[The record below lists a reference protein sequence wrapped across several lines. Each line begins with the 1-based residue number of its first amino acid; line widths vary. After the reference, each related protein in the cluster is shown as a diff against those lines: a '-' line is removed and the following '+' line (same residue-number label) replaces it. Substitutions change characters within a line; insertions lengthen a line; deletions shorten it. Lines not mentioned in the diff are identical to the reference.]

1 MAISSLRANEVY
13 KKISP
18 LIESQF
24 PEHIRENGP
33 NFVAFLEAYYEYLEQ
48 TNKAGNAIRT
58 LNDNQDI
65 DRTVSDFVE
74 YFRREFALSIPK
86 NALADKR
93 LIVKHIREFYRSR
106 GSQKS
111 FKFLFHIL
119 FGKEVDFYYPGE
131 DILRASDGRWIV
143 ETIITV
149 EENTGNI
156 NLLDGRVITGQTS
169 GAIGRVQ
176 NIQKIIVAGAEVF
189 TLTVEKVTGTYVD
202 KEIISDGFGNTVKA
216 RGGTG
221 GLTGQTITRGGV
233 FNVKGDTV
241 ELIGATSG
249 ALATGTVSSIDTSTG
264 LTFTITKGGS
274 GYRTGVNSLFA
285 VGNAP
290 DPLITLPTLS
300 VVSLSNTTSIT
311 TFTDLIKSIQSVK
324 LDGGITSG
332 NASLTFAALGA
343 NSTTLSANLASANI
357 YSVIGAKLKQG
368 SLTVGSIN
376 AISILS
382 PGNGYT
388 SVPSVTV
395 IDQDIVSQALSGQ
408 SGKLQGQ
415 DATIT
420 ASIAPGKITG
430 ITITSE
436 GSNFSLG
443 EKVVITNTRIA
454 VSNTTTS
461 DSSTSP
467 GIKRHVLNV
476 ANNGNT
482 FITGVSAIRTL
493 PGRYLGTKGFLSWN
507 NRIQDND
514 YYQEF
519 SYVLK
524 STKLVDT
531 YRDVVKNILHVAGTK
546 MFGFHEII
554 SAPDVAITTA
564 SSVPEIIF
572 ESNFLP
578 VSLEDGSGFVRI
590 EDPGIRF
597 IQENVDYD
605 GFISHEG
612 GDDEGNLISE
622 EHDINF
628 VSYVEQE
635 TPGAYFRDSI
645 REVITPADI
654 TSAVQTAVGVIA
666 ESGVTPVDIP
676 SAIITK
682 EGSVIETGVEPA
694 DLPSAVQTAAGTI
707 VESGVEPVDT
717 TSAVQTA
724 AGTIVESGVTPEDIV
739 SVQTNFVPAVLESAT
754 PADLPSAIQTAA
766 GVIAESGVTPVDI
779 ASALTFQLATTTG
792 QSTGFVRVVYG
803 NTQITT
809 FSTDTVNLFKSV
821 QVQTMSDF
829 DGIPRLVL
837 VTSPDI
843 GRNMDRQANGNFGN
857 GSIVSSTKVKIIP
870 VGGSNTSLFTVSTV
884 FSNNFLT
891 LTTDYLPTTAN
902 AELYWGS

>member
-86 NALADKR
+86 SALADKR

-143 ETIITV
+143 ETVITV
-149 EENTGNI
+149 EKNTGNF

-169 GAIGRVQ
+169 GATGRVQ
-176 NIQKIIVAGAEVF
+176 NIKRIISGGIEAIA
-189 TLTVEKVTGTYVD
+189 LTVEKVTGTYVD
-202 KEIISDGFGNTVKA
+202 TEIISDGFGNTVKVK
-216 RGGTG
+216 GTIG
-221 GLTGQTITRGGV
+221 DLTAQTITHGGV

-241 ELIGATSG
+241 TLTGESTGA
-249 ALATGTVSSIDTSTG
+249 AATGTVTSIDTSTG
-264 LTFTITKGGS
+264 LTFTITRGGS

-285 VGNAP
+285 IGVGGGTN
-290 DPLITLPTLS
+290 LKIPTLS
-300 VVSLSNTTSIT
+300 VVSLSNTSTLTI
-311 TFTDLIKSIQSVK
+311 FTDLIKSVQSVK

-332 NASLTFAALGA
+332 NASLTFAHVGA

-368 SLTVGSIN
+368 TVSVGTIN
-376 AISILS
+376 AISIAS
-382 PGNGYT
+382 PGNAYT
-388 SVPSVTV
+388 SAPSVTV
-395 IDQDIVSQALSGQ
+395 TDLDVVSQALSGQ
-408 SGKLQGQ
+408 NGNFQGQ
-415 DATIT
+415 DAVIT
-420 ASIAPGKITG
+420 ASIAPGRITG
-430 ITITSE
+430 ITVSST
-436 GSNFSLG
+436 GKKFSLG
-443 EKVVITNTRIA
+443 EKVLITNNRTA
-454 VSNTTTS
+454 TSNTTTL
-461 DSSTSP
+461 DSSTS
-467 GIKRHVLNV
+467 GIRRHVLNV

-482 FITGVSAIRTL
+482 FITGISATRTL
-493 PGRYLGTKGFLSWN
+493 DGRYLGTKGFLSWN

-531 YRDVVKNILHVAGTK
+531 YRDVVKDILHVAGTK

-554 SAPDVAITTA
+554 SAPNVAITTA

-572 ESNFLP
+572 ESNFLALT
-578 VSLEDGSGFVRI
+578 LEDNSGYVRI

-605 GFISHEG
+605 GFIS
-612 GDDEGNLISE
+612 DEGADATDAQDVIRTGAGKTGYIIGE

-628 VSYVEQE
+628 VSYVELE
-635 TPGAYFRDSI
+635 TPGAYIRDSRKEI
-645 REVITPADI
+645 I
-654 TSAVQTAVGVIA
+654 TSTVDRSTARVDFRVDIR
-666 ESGVTPVDIP
+666 ESGVTPSDR
-676 SAIITK
+676 T
-682 EGSVIETGVEPA
+682 
-694 DLPSAVQTAAGTI
+694 AVNVSKNVT
-707 VESGVEPVDT
+707 VSES
-717 TSAVQTA
+717 
-724 AGTIVESGVTPEDIV
+724 
-739 SVQTNFVPAVLESAT
+739 
-754 PADLPSAIQTAA
+754 
-766 GVIAESGVTPVDI
+766 VTPVD
-779 ASALTFQLATTTG
+779 AVSALIFQLSTTTG

-809 FSTDTVNLFKSV
+809 FSTDTVNLFKAV
-821 QVQTMSDF
+821 QVKTMGDL

-837 VTSPDI
+837 VTPPNVGI
-843 GRNMDRQANGNFGN
+843 NMDRQANGNFGN
-857 GSIVSSTKVKIIP
+857 GSIVSSTSVKIIP
-870 VGGSNTSLFTVSTV
+870 VGGSNATVFTVSTV
-884 FSNNFLT
+884 HSNNFLT

-902 AELYWGS
+902 AQLYWGV